1 MPFKSE
7 AQRAWM
13 YSHDPEMAKKWEAHT
28 PKNKKLP
35 KKLGVKKNT
44 AKKGVRNVA
53 KSKTHTISKG
63 RNRLG
68 N

>member
-1 MPFKSE
+1 MPIKSQ
-7 AQRAWM
+7 AQRRFLW
-13 YSHDPEMAKKWEAHT
+13 SKDPEMAKKWEAHT
-28 PKNKKLP
+28 PKGKKLP

-53 KSKTHTISKG
+53 KSKTHTASKG